1 MAFTW
6 IDGMIASNL
15 KRRLVILFVRLI
27 PIFVFVLLF
36 LSCSQPEK
44 KSVPLPYFGVIHLQE
59 IYSNDTIYSSLAY
72 SYLFHNDTIFYH
84 EIKDSIETWQFTVFT
99 HSDFK
104 KFRSSL
110 HETYDYQL
118 LTDKC
123 VVQDVGSTVC
133 YVITPVNYIK
143 WNGLTFYK
151 KTPLNKLN
159 RLTMIKTKNKLQSID
174 PIKIPKSLLS
184 WEKENVKK
192 TLKRLNCEN
201 GVYSPQKYV
210 DFLEPTTN

>member
-1 MAFTW
+1 MKS
-6 IDGMIASNL
+6 INRSN
-15 KRRLVILFVRLI
+15 
-27 PIFVFVLLF
+27 IFVSFVLASIF
-36 LSCSQPEK
+36 AIQSSCAKKQEK
-44 KSVPLPYFGVIHLQE
+44 VVSDFAVIHLQE
-59 IYSNDTIYSSLAY
+59 IYSNDTIYTSLAY

-84 EIKDSIETWQFTVFT
+84 EIKDSIETWQFAVLS
-99 HSDFK
+99 HVDFIK
-104 KFRSSL
+104 YRSSL

-123 VVQDVGSTVC
+123 VVQDVESTVC

-192 TLKRLNCEN
+192 TLKRLNCEY
-201 GVYSPQKYV
+201 GVYSPQKNV
-210 DFLEPTTN
+210 DFLEPISK